1 MLKLDRLS
9 VIKKKYPKMFIF
21 HKSNINSINFMQK
34 IFIKYKFDIVI
45 HLAAQAGVRYSL
57 INPKAYVQSN
67 IVGFHNILELSKN
80 NNIKHLVFASSSSVY
95 GESKEYPLKENNSA
109 DKPIQLYAATKRTNE
124 LFAHTYSHLYKL
136 KITALRFFTVYGPW
150 GRPDMSLYKFVKN
163 ILRDQPIEI
172 YNNGDHIRDFT
183 YIDDIVNGIRIAALN
198 KDNKKLFK
206 IFNIGSNKPIKL
218 SSYIDIIEKK
228 LNKKSIRKYM
238 DIQKGDIHKTHAS
251 IKLIKKIGFNPKGT
265 IKEGVSNFVDWYLS
279 YYKKK

>member
-1 MLKLDRLS
+1 M
-9 VIKKKYPKMFIF
+9 
-21 HKSNINSINFMQK
+21 
-34 IFIKYKFDIVI
+34 
-45 HLAAQAGVRYSL
+45 
-57 INPKAYVQSN
+57 
-67 IVGFHNILELSKN
+67 
-80 NNIKHLVFASSSSVY
+80 VFASSSSVY